1 MITEQSIIEYIATA
15 WLDGDTEGLD
25 TETRLAELGIV
36 DSAGIFDLVHFL
48 QSEFRIT
55 VPLHEVAP
63 ANFQSVSAI
72 TALVDRIRNEREGA
86 R

>member
-25 TETRLAELGIV
+25 TETPLTELSII

-63 ANFQSVSAI
+63 GNFQTVGAI
-72 TALVDRIRNEREGA
+72 TALVDRIQNEKEGA

>member
-1 MITEQSIIEYIATA
+1 MITEQSIIDYIATA
-15 WLDGDTEGLD
+15 WLGGDTEGLD
-25 TETRLAELGIV
+25 TETPLAELSII

-63 ANFQSVSAI
+63 GNFQSVGAI
-72 TALVDRIRNEREGA
+72 AALVDRIRNEKEGA

>member
-1 MITEQSIIEYIATA
+1 MITEQSIIDYIATV
-15 WLDGDTEGLD
+15 WLGGDTEGLD
-25 TETRLAELGIV
+25 TDTPLAELNII

-55 VPLHEVAP
+55 VPLPEVAP
-63 ANFQSVSAI
+63 GNFQTVGAI
-72 TALVDRIRNEREGA
+72 AALVDRIRHEKEGA

>member
-15 WLDGDTEGLD
+15 WLDGGTEGLD
-25 TETRLAELGIV
+25 TETPLTELSII

-63 ANFQSVSAI
+63 GNFQTVGAI
-72 TALVDRIRNEREGA
+72 TALVDRIQNEKEGA